1 MECARPEE
9 LAVAAGRPRALEDKG
24 APSACEMGLR
34 GSNSHPLFAVPLS
47 SGHTGPIC
55 REQRRNGRG
64 CQRPSC
70 GHGSGP
76 TGNCLP
82 EMPDCDQPRR
92 AFPRILLRVSVR
104 DARCSILVR
113 RGCEHFRLQ
122 MQEQW
127 VCAHAETRSALIQ
140 VFSQKK
146 WRKLHCR
153 LLDNV
158 PESKQSQRTAQ
169 QRRGGE
175 YAHAFAIAFRRK
187 LRRPSSA

>member
-1 MECARPEE
+1 MCAPGGI
-9 LAVAAGRPRALEDKG
+9 GRCRRQAPRFG
-24 APSACEMGLR
+24 RQR
-34 GSNSHPLFAVPLS
+34 GSIRVRNGFARSNSHPLFAVPLS

-64 CQRPSC
+64 CQRSSC

-127 VCAHAETRSALIQ
+127 VCAHAETRSALTQ
-140 VFSQKK
+140 VFNQIK

-158 PESKQSQRTAQ
+158 PESKQSQRTPQ
-169 QRRGGE
+169 QRRSGE
-175 YAHAFAIAFRRK
+175 YAHAFAVAFRRK